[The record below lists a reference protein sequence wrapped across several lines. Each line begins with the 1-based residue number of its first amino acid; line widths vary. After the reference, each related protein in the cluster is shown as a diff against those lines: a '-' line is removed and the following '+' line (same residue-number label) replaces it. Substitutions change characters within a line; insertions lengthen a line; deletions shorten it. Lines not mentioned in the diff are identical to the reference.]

1 VSKTETAK
9 LLKAVI
15 DLRLAIREAREP
27 EVRGT
32 LRRVERSLTSVLG
45 PSVPKK
51 RAAGLLGVSV
61 VALDLWIDRGRLP
74 AVATPG
80 TTRLG
85 VETRSLL
92 DLAEQVE
99 LLRRQGVKREQL
111 AQAFAVLG
119 WPDDPAG
126 RYVLRAEIAALPRPN
141 VSARQL
147 RRDFE
152 RTTPEERLAQLD
164 QLNRS
169 LNALVSARR

>member
-1 VSKTETAK
+1 VSKAETAK
-9 LLKAVI
+9 LLRAVV
-15 DLRLAIREAREP
+15 DLRLAIRGARQP

-32 LRRVERSLTSVLG
+32 LREVERSLNSLLA
-45 PSVPKK
+45 PSIPK
-51 RAAGLLGVSV
+51 RQAAGLIGVSV

-74 AVATPG
+74 VVATRG

-119 WPDDPAG
+119 WADDPTG
-126 RYVLRAEIAALPRPN
+126 RNVLRAEIAALPRPN

-152 RTTPEERLAQLD
+152 QTTPEERLAQLD

-169 LNALVSARR
+169 MNALVGGRR

>member
-1 VSKTETAK
+1 VSKPETAK
-9 LLKAVI
+9 LLRAVV
-15 DLRLAIREAREP
+15 DLRLAIREDREP

-32 LRRVERSLTSVLG
+32 LRKVERSLTSLVG

-51 RAAGLLGVSV
+51 QAASLLGVSV

-74 AVATPG
+74 VVATPG

-99 LLRRQGVKREQL
+99 RLRLQGVKREHL
-111 AQAFAVLG
+111 AHAFAALG

-141 VSARQL
+141 SSARQL

-152 RTTPEERLAQLD
+152 QTTPEERLAQLD

-169 LNALVSARR
+169 MNALVGDRR

>member
-1 VSKTETAK
+1 MSKTETAK
-9 LLKAVI
+9 LLTAVV
-15 DLRLAIREAREP
+15 DVRLAIREAREP
-27 EVRGT
+27 AIRGT
-32 LRRVERSLTSVLG
+32 LRKVEHSLTSLLG
-45 PSVPKK
+45 PSVPK
-51 RAAGLLGVSV
+51 RQAARLLGVSV

-74 AVATPG
+74 VVAAPG
-80 TTRLG
+80 NTRLG

-119 WPDDPAG
+119 WADDPAG
-126 RYVLRAEIAALPRPN
+126 RHVLRAEIAALPRPN

-152 RTTPEERLAQLD
+152 QTTPEERLAQLD

-169 LNALVSARR
+169 MNALVGGRH

>member
-1 VSKTETAK
+1 MSKAETAK
-9 LLKAVI
+9 LLRAVV
-15 DLRLAIREAREP
+15 DLRLAIREMGEP
-27 EVRGT
+27 KVRGT
-32 LRRVERSLTSVLG
+32 VRQVERSLTALLG
-45 PSVPKK
+45 PSIPKK
-51 RAAGLLGVSV
+51 QAAGLLGVSV
-61 VALDLWIDRGRLP
+61 VALDVWIARGRLP
-74 AVATPG
+74 GVDTPG

-119 WPDDPAG
+119 WTDDPAG

-152 RTTPEERLAQLD
+152 QTTPKERLSQLD

-169 LNALVSARR
+169 MNALVSARR

>member
-1 VSKTETAK
+1 MSKTETAK
-9 LLKAVI
+9 LLTAVV
-15 DLRLAIREAREP
+15 DLRLAIRETREP

-32 LRRVERSLTSVLG
+32 LRKVERSLTSLLG
-45 PSVPKK
+45 SSVPKK
-51 RAAGLLGVSV
+51 QAAGLLGVSV

-74 AVATPG
+74 VVATPG

-141 VSARQL
+141 VAARQL

-152 RTTPEERLAQLD
+152 QTTPEERLAQLD

-169 LNALVSARR
+169 MNALVGGRR